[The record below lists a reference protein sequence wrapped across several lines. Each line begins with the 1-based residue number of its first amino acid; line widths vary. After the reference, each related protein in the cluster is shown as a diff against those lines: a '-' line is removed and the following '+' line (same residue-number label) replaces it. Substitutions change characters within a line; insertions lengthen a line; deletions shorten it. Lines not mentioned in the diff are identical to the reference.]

1 MDDVPNRGRG
11 GGMSAG
17 ESFADWLSVIVVSD
31 DPANGGAGLLVLSD
45 CAKCDGHGIV
55 ERSHRSGMR
64 LEPCPV
70 CVEPKP
76 HLTCPCASCTCGDPA
91 TGKGTR

>member
-1 MDDVPNRGRG
+1 MEPSGD
-11 GGMSAG
+11 GMSAG
-17 ESFADWLSVIVVSD
+17 ESFADWLSAIVVSD

-55 ERSHRSGMR
+55 ERSRRSGMR

-70 CVEPKP
+70 CSGEGEPASAAN
-76 HLTCPCASCTCGDPA
+76 LTANA
-91 TGKGTR
+91 TEGNAQ

>member
-1 MDDVPNRGRG
+1 
-11 GGMSAG
+11 MSAG

-55 ERSHRSGMR
+55 ERSRRSGMR

-70 CVEPKP
+70 CAEPEPKFEP
-76 HLTCPCASCTCGDPA
+76 CAEPEPEPCPCAFCTCGDPA